1 MAVIVNSDKKVSDSF
16 AIRSYEVDAVKRL
29 KPSAFMD
36 MAQEMAYQA
45 ASAMKFGY
53 YELIQSNLAW
63 VLSRMRFRFLD
74 APQWEDEVTIRT
86 WHRGAFGPFF
96 VRDFEVVGKDG
107 HRMIEATS
115 SWVVI
120 DVESRRMAR
129 PEDVLPKEDTA
140 CHDFAIETPAGK
152 VMMPR
157 GAEQTLISTHKVAYS
172 DIDLVGHT
180 NNARYVA
187 WAMDC
192 MDYGPDGVTVDEVEI
207 VFHHEARPGDAID
220 LYRADSDGATFVEG
234 RRDGT
239 PIFCVKLV
247 TSVK

>member
-1 MAVIVNSDKKVSDSF
+1 MAVIVDSDKKVSDSF
-16 AIRSYEVDAVKRL
+16 AIKCYEVDSAKRL
-29 KPSAFMD
+29 KPTAFMD

-53 YELIQSNLAW
+53 YELIAKNLAW

-74 APQWEDEVTIRT
+74 TPHWEDEVTIRT

-120 DVESRRMAR
+120 DVESRRMSH

-157 GAEQTLISTHKVAYS
+157 GVEPEYVTTHKVAYS

-187 WAMDC
+187 WALDC
-192 MDYGPDGVTVDEVEI
+192 LEFGGDSIRVDEVEI
-207 VFHHEARPGDAID
+207 VFHHEARPGDEIA
-220 LYRADSDGATFVEG
+220 LLKVEKDGWVYVEG
-234 RRDGT
+234 RREET
-239 PIFCVKLV
+239 PVFCVKFR
-247 TSVK
+247 SN

>member
-1 MAVIVNSDKKVSDSF
+1 MAVIVDSDKKVSDSF
-16 AIRSYEVDAVKRL
+16 AIKCYEVDSAKRL
-29 KPSAFMD
+29 KPTAFMD

-53 YELIQSNLAW
+53 YELIAKNLAW

-74 APQWEDEVTIRT
+74 TPHWEDEVTIRT

-120 DVESRRMAR
+120 DVESRRMSH

-157 GAEQTLISTHKVAYS
+157 GVEPEYVKTHKVAYS

-187 WAMDC
+187 WALDC
-192 MDYGPDGVTVDEVEI
+192 LEFGGDSIRVDEVEI
-207 VFHHEARPGDAID
+207 VFHHEARPGDEIA
-220 LYRADSDGATFVEG
+220 LLKVEKDGWVYVEG
-234 RRDGT
+234 RREET
-239 PIFCVKLV
+239 PVFCVKFR
-247 TSVK
+247 SN

>member
-1 MAVIVNSDKKVSDSF
+1 MGVTVQPDKKVTDSF
-16 AIRSYEVDAVKRL
+16 AVKCYEVDSAKRL

-53 YELIQSNLAW
+53 YELIESNLAW

-74 APQWEDEVTIRT
+74 APVWEDEVTIRT

-96 VRDFEVVGKDG
+96 VRDFEVLGKDG

-120 DVESRRMAR
+120 DVTSRRMAR
-129 PEDVLPKEDTA
+129 PEDVLPSEDTA
-140 CHDFAIETPAGK
+140 CHDFAIEVPAGK

-157 GAEQTLISTHKVAYS
+157 GVEQTFVTTHKVAYS

-192 MDYGPDGVTVDEVEI
+192 MDYGPEGVRVDEVEI
-207 VFHHEARPGDAID
+207 VFHHEAIPGDEIA
-220 LYRADSDGATFVEG
+220 LYRADSEGATFVEG

-239 PIFCVKLV
+239 PIFCVKFGNI
-247 TSVK
+247 SK

>member
-16 AIRSYEVDAVKRL
+16 AIKCYEVDSAKRL
-29 KPSAFMD
+29 KPTAFMD

-74 APQWEDEVTIRT
+74 TPHWEDEVTIRT

-120 DVESRRMAR
+120 DVESRRMSH

-157 GAEQTLISTHKVAYS
+157 GVEPEYVTTHKVAYS

-187 WAMDC
+187 WALDC
-192 MDYGPDGVTVDEVEI
+192 LEYGGDSIRVDEVEI
-207 VFHHEARPGDAID
+207 VFHHEARHGDEIA
-220 LYRADSDGATFVEG
+220 LLKVEKDGWVYVEG
-234 RRDGT
+234 RREET
-239 PIFCVKLV
+239 PVFCVKFR
-247 TSVK
+247 SN

>member
-1 MAVIVNSDKKVSDSF
+1 MAVTVQSDKKVVDTF
-16 AIRSYEVDAVKRL
+16 TVKCYEVDSAQRL
-29 KPSAFMD
+29 KPTAFMD

-53 YELIQSNLAW
+53 YELIQNNLAW

-74 APQWEDEVTIRT
+74 TPHWEEEVTIRT

-120 DVESRRMAR
+120 DVESRRMSH

-157 GAEQTLISTHKVAYS
+157 GVEPEYVTTHKVAYS

-187 WAMDC
+187 WALDC
-192 MDYGPDGVTVDEVEI
+192 LEFGGDSIRVDEVEI
-207 VFHHEARPGDAID
+207 VFHHEARPGDEIA
-220 LYRADSDGATFVEG
+220 LLKVKKDGWVYVEG
-234 RRDGT
+234 RREET
-239 PIFCVKLV
+239 PVFCVKFR
-247 TSVK
+247 SN

>member
-1 MAVIVNSDKKVSDSF
+1 MAVIVDSDKKVSDSF
-16 AIRSYEVDAVKRL
+16 AIKCYEVDSAKRL
-29 KPSAFMD
+29 KPTAFMD

-74 APQWEDEVTIRT
+74 TPHWEDEVTIRT

-120 DVESRRMAR
+120 DVESRRMSH

-157 GAEQTLISTHKVAYS
+157 GVEPEYVTTHKVAYS

-187 WAMDC
+187 WALDC
-192 MDYGPDGVTVDEVEI
+192 LEFGGDSIRVDEVEI
-207 VFHHEARPGDAID
+207 AFHHEARPGDEIA
-220 LYRADSDGATFVEG
+220 LLKVEKDGWVYVEG
-234 RRDGT
+234 RREET
-239 PIFCVKLV
+239 PVFCVKFR
-247 TSVK
+247 SN

>member
-16 AIRSYEVDAVKRL
+16 AIKCYEVDSAKRL
-29 KPSAFMD
+29 KPTAFMD

-74 APQWEDEVTIRT
+74 TPHWEDEVTIRT

-120 DVESRRMAR
+120 DVESRRMSH

-157 GAEQTLISTHKVAYS
+157 GVEPEYVKTHKVAYS

-187 WAMDC
+187 WALDC
-192 MDYGPDGVTVDEVEI
+192 LEYGGDSIRVDEVEI
-207 VFHHEARPGDAID
+207 VFHHEARPGDEIA
-220 LYRADSDGATFVEG
+220 LLKVEKDGWVYVEG
-234 RRDGT
+234 RREET
-239 PIFCVKLV
+239 PVFCVKFR
-247 TSVK
+247 SN